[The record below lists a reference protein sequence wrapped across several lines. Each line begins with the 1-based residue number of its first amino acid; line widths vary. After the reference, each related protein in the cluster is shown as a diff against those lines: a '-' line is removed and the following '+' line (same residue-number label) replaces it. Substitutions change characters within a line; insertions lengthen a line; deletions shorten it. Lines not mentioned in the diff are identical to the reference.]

1 MTGPFSQDAFDARRM
16 GLEEEYFRS
25 RDAGLVAKLKTVFHS
40 QVDKEDLRK
49 ATGIDNDEVLDR
61 LVAAHVKGE
70 MLAAF
75 KLYPLVEIAW
85 ADGSVDA
92 REREAIVR
100 AAVASGIPTD
110 GLAHERLLE
119 WISKGPTENA
129 RTVWRCYARELAK
142 KLTKEEM
149 ATFRRDLIGYAKA
162 VAEASGGILGV
173 VYRTSPSEQ
182 RVIDEMERALT
193 V

>member
-1 MTGPFSQDAFDARRM
+1 MTGPFSQDAFEARRM
-16 GLEEEYFRS
+16 GLEEEYFRT
-25 RDAGLVAKLKTVFHS
+25 RDAGLVAKLKTVFS
-40 QVDKEDLRK
+40 STVDKEDLRK
-49 ATGIDNDEVLDR
+49 ATGIDNEEVLDQ

-70 MLAAF
+70 MLTAF
-75 KLYPLVEIAW
+75 KLYPLIEIAW

-110 GLAHERLLE
+110 GVAYERLLE
-119 WISKGPTENA
+119 WLEKGPTENA
-129 RTVWRCYARELAK
+129 RAVWRSYAKELAK

-149 ATFRRDLIGYAKA
+149 DTFRRDLIGYAKA

-173 VYRTSPSEQ
+173 IYRTSPGEQ
-182 RVIDEMERALT
+182 RVIDEMERCLT
-193 V
+193 A